1 MRETTEV
8 PSTDEIPI
16 CPGCGYL
23 RTGLDASALCPE
35 CGAEGIDHCVQLHGV
50 ARSLRAVQLVGFG
63 VASSIAVVTLLRPP
77 RPDAVVVLLVAVSLA
92 AFLGYRLFRGRD
104 SGEQDQ
110 ILWTVHSKGIIVR
123 NRGKHTLVPRESIK
137 RLDCAESFLGPVTQI
152 MIIRRMGTMSGA
164 LGRTHVLYLRG
175 EPAARRDLYERAR
188 VLLGLTR

>member
-1 MRETTEV
+1 MREVPQV
-8 PSTDEIPI
+8 PSPEDTPI

-63 VASSIAVVTLLRPP
+63 VASSIALVALFNLH
-77 RPDAVVVLLVAVSLA
+77 RPDAGTVLLVSALSA
-92 AFLGYRLFRGRD
+92 AFLGYRLFRKREGV
-104 SGEQDQ
+104 DQ
-110 ILWTVHSKGIIVR
+110 ERIFWTVHSKGIIVR
-123 NRGKHTLVPRESIK
+123 DRGTQTLVPRESIK
-137 RLDCAESFLGPVTQI
+137 RLECAESFLGPVTQV

-175 EPAARRDLYERAR
+175 EPSVRRDLCERAR
-188 VLLGLTR
+188 ALLGLT

>member
-1 MRETTEV
+1 MREAPQV
-8 PSTDEIPI
+8 PSPEDTPI

-63 VASSIAVVTLLRPP
+63 VASSIALVALFNLL
-77 RPDAVVVLLVAVSLA
+77 RPDAVTVLLVSALSA
-92 AFLGYRLFRGRD
+92 AFLGYRLFREREG
-104 SGEQDQ
+104 GDQ
-110 ILWTVHSKGIIVR
+110 ERILWTVHSKGIIVR
-123 NRGKHTLVPRESIK
+123 DRGTQTLVPRESIK

-175 EPAARRDLYERAR
+175 EPSARRDLCERAR
-188 VLLGLTR
+188 ALLGLT

>member
-1 MRETTEV
+1 MREAQHV
-8 PSTDEIPI
+8 PSTGDIPI

-50 ARSLRAVQLVGFG
+50 ARSLRAAQLVGFG
-63 VASSIAVVTLLRPP
+63 VASSIAVSTLLNLF
-77 RPDAVVVLLVAVSLA
+77 RPDAVTVLLVSGSLA
-92 AFLGYRLFRGRD
+92 VFLGYRLFRGRD
-104 SGEQDQ
+104 GGDQDQ

-123 NRGKHTLVPRESIK
+123 NRGTQTLVPRESIK
-137 RLDCAESFLGPVTQI
+137 RLDCAESFLGPVTQV

-175 EPAARRDLYERAR
+175 EPSARRDLCERAR
-188 VLLGLTR
+188 ALLGLT